1 MQICVSEEDAGHRPR
16 VTLKDAYTS
25 AWSAK
30 TLGELVI
37 FITLAAFAGGKK
49 LTLAKGLKNEESGSM
64 SFGFAITFAA
74 LLRFGPEAAVLV
86 STACAV
92 SCGFFPKRQPAV
104 QIAFNTALG
113 VIEAFVG
120 GLIFVIANGGSVQ
133 HALRRAAAA
142 ARREYVRAG
151 LSMPVWRSGRLAWIH
166 PTELQRYDTEGH
178 GAAHVSL
185 AATRAPQNDTT

>member
-1 MQICVSEEDAGHRPR
+1 MKALPRGARVFFACICVLGLGCFVLSQ
-16 VTLKDAYTS
+16 TS
-25 AWSAK
+25 SFPAATST

-120 GLIFVIANGGSVQ
+120 GLIFVIANGGSLSIEGAQ
-133 HALRRAAAA
+133 SFPALLETAP
-142 ARREYVRAG
+142 
-151 LSMPVWRSGRLAWIH
+151 PVFLIKPFNGGIFLAVGSKNL
-166 PTELQRYDTEGH
+166 PCE
-178 GAAHVSL
+178 
-185 AATRAPQNDTT
+185 